1 MAVEQGDNMKK
12 PRLANN
18 WKKLHK
24 SFTVIMSFLGILL
37 SVVEIILPQMGLIQP
52 FLDPTTYGILMF
64 SMTVAIGIG
73 RYIQQ
78 DCLRERDCDRNVD

>member
-1 MAVEQGDNMKK
+1 MAVEQGDNVKK
-12 PRLANN
+12 VKLVSN

-37 SVVEIILPQMGLIQP
+37 SVVEIILPQMGLNQTL
-52 FLDPTTYGILMF
+52 LDPTTYGILMF

>member
-1 MAVEQGDNMKK
+1 MKK
-12 PRLANN
+12 VKLVNN

-24 SFTVIMSFLGILL
+24 SFTVIMSFLGFLL

-52 FLDPTTYGILMF
+52 FLDPATYGTLMF
-64 SMTVAIGIG
+64 VMTVAIGVG

-78 DCLRERDCDRNVD
+78 DSLIPKEKQDVQSDQ